1 MLNDRKR
8 VSLTRRDETEIEKTK
23 NIMFILQPIYYY
35 FTFQGW
41 YSSGSYYW
49 SKTIVEI
56 LPILINSV
64 IFTFIIYYISGQ
76 FEDGLRIYRFF
87 YIISASLLCS
97 QALGTSVGI
106 ILANNNKL
114 ALVIAIVNY
123 CSLTFFNNFVIPTKK
138 LIEIAK
144 KISDFAYT
152 KYQFN
157 SILII
162 IYGFNRCPTEQMSK
176 LLYQYDINDD
186 QLFWTNAKYL
196 IFIYL
201 FYKSLEFIALITR
214 ANEISVKIFCKTR
227 ELKPLEKNFSND
239 TKNDFEIEE
248 QVRNSNGILNGVFMN
263 SITPEVKRIA
273 IAWIDLSFTIPS
285 KLFKKSIKILD
296 NISGGVQFGSLNA
309 LMGPSGAGKTT
320 LLRSLNGRYKFGLSK
335 ETKFYLSSGEKIRT
349 CFITQNTSE
358 HLLNGLTVRQNLIYA
373 SKLKNSNKQMEL
385 NHQNIINDLLHE
397 LMISDIIDNKI
408 EKCSGGEQKRIV
420 IASELTSFIKP
431 NLLCI
436 DEPTSGLDSN
446 AAEVVSF

>member
-1 MLNDRKR
+1 M
-8 VSLTRRDETEIEKTK
+8 EI
-23 NIMFILQPIYYY
+23 F
-35 FTFQGW
+35 
-41 YSSGSYYW
+41 
-49 SKTIVEI
+49 
-56 LPILINSV
+56 PILINSV

-76 FEDGLRIYRFF
+76 FEDGLRIYKFF
-87 YIISASLLCS
+87 CIISASLLCS

-106 ILANNNKL
+106 IFANNRKL
-114 ALVIAIVNY
+114 ALVIAIATF
-123 CSLTFFNNFVIPTKK
+123 CSLIFFNNFVIPTKK
-138 LIEIAK
+138 LIEMAK

-157 SILII
+157 SIIII
-162 IYGFNRCPTEQMSK
+162 IYGFNRCSTGQMSK
-176 LLYQYDINDD
+176 VLYQYGINDD
-186 QLFWTNAKYL
+186 QIFWTSAQYL
-196 IFIYL
+196 ILIYL
-201 FYKSLEFIALITR
+201 FFKSLEFIALMTR
-214 ANEISVKIFCKTR
+214 ANKFSLKICCKAR
-227 ELKPLEKNFSND
+227 EFSHLEKIFSND
-239 TKNDFEIEE
+239 TKNDCQIEE
-248 QVRNSNGILNGVFMN
+248 QVRNSNGLLNGVFTN
-263 SITPEVKRIA
+263 SITPEDKRIV
-273 IAWIDLSFTIPS
+273 IAWIDLSFIIPS

-296 NISGGVQFGSLNA
+296 NISGAVEFGSLNA